1 MITARPVARVCA
13 GAILAVLALAPVHGQ
28 PPAAAKPGSNATGR
42 EAGDAQAQFR
52 RGLALL
58 CQTEQPTDPGEVAR
72 RMQSAAEQGHVAAQS
87 VLGWMYLSGKN
98 APQDDAQAA
107 PWLRKAAEKGDAAAQ
122 NNLGVLYAI
131 GQGVPHDHAQAR
143 HWFQAAAKQG
153 AADARRNL
161 AELDRPDAGGG
172 EARRVSFAASSHPL
186 VSRANCRAGTA
197 RPRKLT

>member
-1 MITARPVARVCA
+1 MLATL
-13 GAILAVLALAPVHGQ
+13 ILGSVHGQ
-28 PPAAAKPGSNATGR
+28 PPAAAKPGPSATVRGN
-42 EAGDAQAQFR
+42 GDAQAQFR
-52 RGLALL
+52 PGLALL
-58 CQTEQPTDPGEVAR
+58 CQTEQPTDPDEAAR

-87 VLGWMYLSGKN
+87 VLGWMYLSGKD
-98 APQDDAQAA
+98 APQDDVQAA

-131 GQGVPHDHAQAR
+131 GQGVPHDHSQAR

-172 EARRVSFAASSHPL
+172 EARRVSFAASGHPL

-197 RPRKLT
+197 RLRKLT